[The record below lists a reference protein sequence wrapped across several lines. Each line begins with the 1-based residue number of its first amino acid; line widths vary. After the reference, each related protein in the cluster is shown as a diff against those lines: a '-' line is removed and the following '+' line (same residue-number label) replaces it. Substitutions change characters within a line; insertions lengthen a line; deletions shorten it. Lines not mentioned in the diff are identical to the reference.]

1 MQKILTALAASVA
14 LVAAV
19 SASQA
24 CDFHNMSTTA
34 SAGQPEA
41 VVAMSTAQTPTIAED
56 ATAKAATPI
65 ALPARRIARRPTSSF
80 LPLP

>member
-19 SASQA
+19 SSSQA

-34 SAGQPEA
+34 TADQPEA
-41 VVAMSTAQTPTIAED
+41 VIAMSTAQTQ
-56 ATAKAATPI
+56 TAKAATAECAAGAKGCPQ
-65 ALPARRIARRPTSSF
+65 ADK
-80 LPLP
+80 

>member
-1 MQKILTALAASVA
+1 MEANMQKILTALVASVA

-34 SAGQPEA
+34 GAGQPEA
-41 VVAMSTAQTPTIAED
+41 VVAMSTARPPTIAED
-56 ATAKAATPI
+56 ATAKATTECAAGAKGCPQ
-65 ALPARRIARRPTSSF
+65 AGK
-80 LPLP
+80 